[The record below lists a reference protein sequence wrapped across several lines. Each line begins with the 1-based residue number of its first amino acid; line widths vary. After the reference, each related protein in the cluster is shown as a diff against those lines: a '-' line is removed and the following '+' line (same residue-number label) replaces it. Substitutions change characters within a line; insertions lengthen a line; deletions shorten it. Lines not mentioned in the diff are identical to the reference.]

1 MKHLL
6 TLVLILLSGFF
17 LYSQTQSKM
26 NETENDKL
34 IKSEKRMATVLKQ
47 INVLY
52 ADSPVFL
59 KKLRISQNCWKKFR
73 DAHMDAI
80 YPAAD
85 KQALQEYGSVFPMA
99 YAMEKRRLTEQRIK
113 ELSVWINGV
122 PEGTVGAGSVK
133 FTSQL
138 KAERNKL
145 Q

>member
-6 TLVLILLSGFF
+6 LLLLVLLSGFF

-59 KKLRISQNCWKKFR
+59 KKLRISQTCWEKFR
-73 DAHMDAI
+73 DAHLDAL
-80 YPAAD
+80 YPD
-85 KQALQEYGSVFPMA
+85 LNNNTLQEYGSVFPMA
-99 YAMEKRRLTEQRIK
+99 YAMEKRNLTEQRIK
-113 ELSVWINGV
+113 ELMLWINGV
-122 PEGTVGAGSVK
+122 PEGTLGAGSVK

-138 KAERNKL
+138 KANKK
-145 Q
+145 